1 MRSAVTFLL
10 LVSLPAIAQ
19 AVVVEMKRETEV
31 SRNIIRLTDVAQVHD
46 AVPEVRTEI
55 EAVYVTLSPAPGQVK
70 TVALRDVRRR
80 LRAHGTNLG
89 TVIFEGPVMTR
100 VRRGAQRQNRRPAPP
115 SGLTDLIARFV
126 AGELGRDVDDVEV
139 TPDALSGRRL
149 QRLAAR
155 GATGG
160 LSASVPPVR
169 RTGGQ
174 AASGTWRFV
183 VTAGR
188 VPVRLGHNTLEV
200 IAYEGAERRERVT
213 VSAEVRVYCPVPVA
227 ARTIARRKRLTAN
240 DFRLERRLV
249 SESGSAALTIADLVG
264 RLAARAIAKGATIEP
279 GMVVDVPL
287 VRRGDV
293 VSVIA
298 RSRHIKVKTLA
309 QALEDG
315 VRGQTIKVRHMNKRT
330 VFAARVEAARTVV
343 IELEQGGAKP

>member
-19 AVVVEMKRETEV
+19 AVVVEMKRESEV
-31 SRNIIRLTDVAQVHD
+31 DRNIIHLADVARVHD
-46 AVPEVRTEI
+46 AAPEVRTEI

-100 VRRGAQRQNRRPAPP
+100 VRRGAQRQVRRPAPP
-115 SGLTDLIARFV
+115 AAVTDLIARFV

-155 GATGG
+155 GATG
-160 LSASVPPVR
+160 
-169 RTGGQ
+169 
-174 AASGTWRFV
+174 TWRFV
-183 VTAGR
+183 VTTGR

-213 VSAEVRVYCPVPVA
+213 VSAEVRAYCPVPVA

-264 RLAARAIAKGATIEP
+264 RLAARAIRKGATIEP

-287 VRRGDV
+287 VRRGDI

-298 RSRHIKVKTLA
+298 RSRHIEVKTLA

-315 VRGQTIKVRHMNKRT
+315 VRGQTIKVRHMDKRT

-343 IELEQGGAKP
+343 IELKRGGTKHASIQRSAVSGQ